1 MIQDT
6 RASLTHL
13 VVQNLILRL
22 HARQESI
29 LSQVILSTAVLL
41 VSTLNLLIQVLD
53 IGRKQAME
61 LEGCALF
68 VWKGGAFVELARL
81 EKRRSLIRV
90 SASGSSNQKGI
101 KGNDLPRMDI

>member
-1 MIQDT
+1 
-6 RASLTHL
+6 
-13 VVQNLILRL
+13 
-22 HARQESI
+22 
-29 LSQVILSTAVLL
+29 
-41 VSTLNLLIQVLD
+41 
-53 IGRKQAME
+53 ME